1 MLDESTASRWIQRAF
16 ALTFAVSA
24 LAKLFLVKVFLLHL
38 R

>member
-1 MLDESTASRWIQRAF
+1 MLDESTVSRWMQRAF

-24 LAKLFLVKVFLLHL
+24 LAKLFLVKVLLAHM